1 MSDRTA
7 VVIPLTDIKPCTAPM
22 LNTPP
27 EGSDSAR
34 YRVRQGHLITPDGD
48 RVWRVAG
55 WREGNLY
62 CQPIKDF
69 LERRAHF
76 AKCIP
81 DDIKRFSRLAVV
93 NQQPERIERFMA
105 DYMAANHG
113 VGMQQN
119 RFGLEVDKHGWQG
132 LVGKKVYAYWS
143 GAGEH
148 VITDYEDFM
157 RAVSVKDREG
167 REFWVD
173 QWEIT
178 ASWHFAYDV
187 PPPARA
193 AQPQPAVG
201 QYLYRLYNRA
211 GSLLYVGITD
221 NVFRRW
227 KEHSRDKPWW
237 TEVHKF
243 TQDWYPDRASV
254 EAAERHA
261 ITTECPSYNVIGS
274 RSLAIRGTN
283 G

>member
-1 MSDRTA
+1 VSDRIA
-7 VVIPLTDIKPCTAPM
+7 VVIPLSDIKPSAAPM
-22 LNTPP
+22 LDAPP

-69 LERRAHF
+69 LERRTHF

-81 DDIKRFSRLAVV
+81 DDVKRFSRLAVV

-105 DYMAANHG
+105 DYLAANHG
-113 VGMQQN
+113 VGLQKQ
-119 RFGLEVDKHGWQG
+119 RFGLSVGPGGFCD
-132 LVGKKVYAYWS
+132 LVGKKIYAYWCGS
-143 GAGEH
+143 GTAEH
-148 VITDYEDFM
+148 VVQDCDNFM
-157 RAVSVKDREG
+157 RAVLVKDQEG
-167 REFWVD
+167 RRFWVD

-187 PPPARA
+187 PPARV
-193 AQPQPAVG
+193 QPQPAVG

-261 ITTECPSYNVIGS
+261 ITTERPSYNVIGA
-274 RSLAIRGTN
+274 RSLAIRGSD
-283 G
+283 